1 MSGGVDLVI
10 VGAGPWG
17 LSCAW
22 RCAALGAR
30 VCVID
35 DGRPPAGWAAAGML
49 GVWSEAEEG
58 RDALNVVLHR
68 SAQSWPSFA
77 HDLARAADR
86 DPGYLRSGTVA
97 VADRP
102 EHIGALRHRVAQST
116 RTGAVQR
123 WVSAAGLR
131 AIEPGLS
138 PAVAGGVDLADEHQ
152 VDPRRLLVALRQAA
166 QTGAVEIVRGVA
178 RTVRRDAVDLAS
190 GRRLRAG
197 RVVIAAGWGAAR
209 LGDCPG
215 LRPVK
220 GQILRLEA
228 RAGDETPIQRV
239 VRTPSV
245 YLVPR
250 ADGELVIGATS
261 EEASDLEVTAEA
273 VHRLLDDAI
282 HVVPGVRDM
291 QWREATAGLRPATGD
306 GLPILGEDQDGVIW
320 ATGGY
325 RHGILMSPSV
335 ADAVA
340 SLVSGGDVPE
350 WALPLSPA
358 RLRPGRSRVPC
369 G

>member
-30 VCVID
+30 VRVID
-35 DGRPPAGWAAAGML
+35 DGRPPTGWAAAGML
-49 GVWSEAEEG
+49 GAWSEAEEG
-58 RDALNVVLHR
+58 RDALNVVLRR
-68 SAQSWPSFA
+68 SAQVWPRFS
-77 HDLARAADR
+77 HDLGRAADR

-102 EHIGALRHRVAQST
+102 EHIGALRHRLAAST
-116 RTGAVQR
+116 GPDAPP

-152 VDPRRLLVALRQAA
+152 VDPRRLLEALLRAGGAA
-166 QTGAVEIVRGVA
+166 GVEVVRGIA
-178 RTVRRDAVDLAS
+178 QAVRRNAVHLAS

-209 LGDCPG
+209 LGDRPR

-220 GQILRLEA
+220 GQILRLGA
-228 RAGDETPIQRV
+228 RPGDETPIRRV

-261 EEASDLEVTAEA
+261 EEASDLGVSAEA
-273 VHRLLDDAI
+273 VHRLLDEAI

-291 QWREATAGLRPATGD
+291 QWREATAGLRPATDD
-306 GLPILGEDQDGVIW
+306 GLPILGEDRDGVIW

-340 SLVSGGDVPE
+340 SLASEGEAPE
-350 WALPLSPA
+350 WARPFSPA
-358 RLRPGRSRVPC
+358 RLHLGRSSAPC
-369 G
+369 A